1 LSEGTRIETGLRRP
15 SDAEGELLL
24 CCARTNLDDD
34 TTNRILTLIREE
46 LDWDY
51 LLEAASLHGIMPL
64 LHRHLAALAEEAIP
78 PAILARLRNDYQT
91 NARRN
96 LTLSV
101 DLIRLL
107 RLLKAHE
114 IPVVPLK
121 GPVLAAS
128 VYGDLSLRQFGDL
141 DVLLHERDVARA
153 KDLLIS
159 HGYRPAFEM
168 TPAQESATLRH
179 HCEYLL
185 VSDNGNVIVELH
197 WRIIPTWFPFPL
209 SGDHL
214 MTRLGETSLGG
225 TTVPTVQPE
234 DLLLILCVHSTKH
247 LWTKLSWIC
256 DVAEVVRANEDLDW
270 ELLMSRARELGGE
283 RMLLLGLCLAR
294 DLLGAPLPEEI
305 RRRAEIEQVRTLA
318 AQSQQ
323 LLFRDRPEGPVG
335 YGWPGYFERSRYY
348 IRAMERLRD
357 KARYCLRFATTPMEE
372 DWDNLKLPDPLFPLY
387 YILRPMRVGR
397 WFPRWVW
404 QRLRGTTPAV

>member
-1 LSEGTRIETGLRRP
+1 MSEEVRIEPGLRRP
-15 SDAEGELLL
+15 SAAEEDLLL

-34 TTNRILTLIREE
+34 TMERIQSLIREE

-51 LLEAASLHGIMPL
+51 VLKAASLHGIMPL
-64 LHRHLAALAEEAIP
+64 LHRHLSALGEAAIP
-78 PAILARLRNDYQT
+78 PAILARLRNDYQA

-107 RLLKAHE
+107 RLLKEHE

-128 VYGDLSLRQFGDL
+128 VYGDLALRQFGDL
-141 DVLLHERDVARA
+141 DVLLHERDIARA
-153 KDLLIS
+153 KDLLVS
-159 HGYRPAFEM
+159 HGYRPALEM

-209 SGDHL
+209 NGDHL

-225 TTVPTVQPE
+225 TTVPTVEPE
-234 DLLLILCVHSTKH
+234 DLLLIICVHSTKH

-256 DVAEVVRANEDLDW
+256 DVAEVVRANENLDW

-283 RMLLLGLCLAR
+283 RMLLLGLFLAH
-294 DLLGAPLPEEI
+294 DLLGARLPEEI
-305 RRRAEIEQVRTLA
+305 RRRAESEQVRTLA
-318 AQSQQ
+318 AQSRQ
-323 LLFRDRPEGPVG
+323 LLFRDRPDGPVG
-335 YGWPGYFERSRYY
+335 YGWPGYFERSQYY

-372 DWDNLKLPDPLFPLY
+372 DWDNLKLPDSLFPLY